1 MIEDNWFNS
10 AIQLRYTDLDAQGH
24 VNNIV
29 FVEFMQQARVQF
41 MESGPVRETLLDE
54 GTVIV
59 DHQINYF
66 SPILFSAD
74 PLRVDLGVSHIG
86 GAKFEVDY
94 RIIQGNRLCATARS
108 SLCPFDFEKQRPRR
122 LTAKE
127 KDFLR
132 SWQVNRQDFKEL
144 PIVPLGE
151 YGHRTLVQPRWSD
164 TDHYGHINNV
174 RQMDYLMLGRID
186 MTVSADP
193 TMARVGMSAARRALQ
208 QGEDQDLLWVIA
220 RQDVQ
225 YHNQAIYRPQPYE
238 VATAPVALGEKS
250 VTLAAELI
258 DPRTG
263 TVVSRSQTVL
273 VAVNDEGHAVAFP
286 KAARTAMKER
296 LVN

>member
-41 MESGPVRETLLDE
+41 MESGPARETLLDE

-59 DHQINYF
+59 DHKINYF
-66 SPILFSAD
+66 APISFSSD
-74 PLRVDLGVSHIG
+74 PLRVDLGASHIG

-108 SLCPFDFEKQRPRR
+108 SLCPFDFYNQRPRR
-122 LTAKE
+122 LTGKE
-127 KDFLR
+127 KDFLK
-132 SWQVNRQDFKEL
+132 SWQVNKQNFKKL
-144 PIVPLGE
+144 PLVHLGE
-151 YGHRTLVQPRWSD
+151 CGHRTLVQPRWSD

-186 MTVSADP
+186 MTASADP
-193 TMARVGMSAARRALQ
+193 TMARLGMSAARRALQ

-225 YHNQAIYRPQPYE
+225 YHNQAKYRPQPYE
-238 VATAPVALGEKS
+238 VATAPVAIGEKS
-250 VTLAAELI
+250 VTLAAELV

-263 TVVSRSQTVL
+263 VVISRSQTVL
-273 VAVNDEGHAVAFP
+273 VAVCDDGHAVVFP
-286 KAARTAMKER
+286 QAARTAMEKR
-296 LVN
+296 LVS